1 MKVSLKSGLLAVG
14 VLAASTAVYAAGN
27 YSTLPIVGSA
37 SFCVSTVGVNG
48 QQSATG
54 TGGGAAG
61 TAGAYCAQ
69 TVPAGPSILTGSEL
83 IPADTGLAS
92 GAPPQTVT
100 VPMASLNALPITV
113 STVVSSAITALTATN
128 LTGGIILHS
137 TGTISQVS
145 ITLPATPIDGQQFAV
160 SADQTVT
167 ALSMLTASTATAG
180 QTVTKTPTALTS
192 STTAT
197 YGYRFMYN
205 AAGNNWYRLL

>member
-27 YSTLPIVGSA
+27 YSTYPIVGGA

-48 QQSATG
+48 QQSITG

-83 IPADTGLAS
+83 IPADTGLAG
-92 GAPPQTVT
+92 GAPPQSVT

-113 STVVSSAITALTATN
+113 STVVSATVTPLTATN

-137 TGTISQVS
+137 TGTMTSVS
-145 ITLPATPIDGQQFAV
+145 IVLPSAPIDGQQFAI

-167 ALSMLTASTATAG
+167 TLSILTATTATAG
-180 QTVTKTPTALTS
+180 QTVTKTPTGMTS
-192 STTAT
+192 SQTLP
-197 YGYRFMYN
+197 YGYRLMYN
-205 AAGNNWYRLL
+205 AAGNNWYRLQ